1 MANKIL
7 SRDDFMNFFRDDEKL
22 NSLSP
27 DDRIEVF
34 LQILQGGS
42 DITKE
47 LLNELIYDYDVGNLK
62 IIEVK

>member
-7 SRDDFMNFFRDDEKL
+7 SRDDFMKFFRDDEKL
-22 NSLSP
+22 SSLSP

-47 LLNELIYDYDVGNLK
+47 LLYELTCDYDVGNLK
-62 IIEVK
+62 ISEAK